1 MLLHITQHA
10 AFRAVSGLSLFVGS
24 PCGCVAVLRPWV
36 QSGDHIPARHRVVIH
51 VVARIVRAYEVH
63 DAEQE
68 RLRKAR
74 KEEALQL
81 QREQTAQDAQ
91 ANASAQ
97 SAQNQ
102 SNASPAKGD
111 SAS

>member
-1 MLLHITQHA
+1 
-10 AFRAVSGLSLFVGS
+10 SGLRH
-24 PCGCVAVLRPWV
+24 AIEVLSEV
-36 QSGDHIPARHRVVIH
+36 DDISFNFFHAEDVVRHP